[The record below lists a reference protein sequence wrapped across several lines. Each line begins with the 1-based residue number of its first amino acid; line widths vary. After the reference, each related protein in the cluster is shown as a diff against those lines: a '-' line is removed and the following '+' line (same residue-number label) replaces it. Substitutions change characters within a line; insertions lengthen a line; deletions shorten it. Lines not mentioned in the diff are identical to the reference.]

1 MVLTIL
7 SAFLGNQFYY
17 KEFYYL
23 KKKQKSYKLLK
34 AKIVPFPDHSIEK
47 IPNYTFFTI
56 TGLQKHFGQIYN
68 NLLKNSLSNSLFYL
82 TFTLMASLRKNIFET
97 SPIEAWIVQYS
108 YNTHG

>member
-1 MVLTIL
+1 LVLTIL

-47 IPNYTFFTI
+47 IPNYTFFTV